1 MISVVKFLPNRV
13 QRLYHGGSGIDRL
26 RGLAEP
32 VDSRY
37 PEDWIA
43 SCIDGNGREFHSIG
57 HGISKALVDGAQWDF
72 PALLHSHGEELLGAE
87 HLQRYGET
95 PAVLTKFLD
104 AAERLPLQVHPT
116 RADAAKYFNSSFG
129 KTEAWIVLATRV
141 INGEEPYLLVGFNEQ
156 LDRERFVQESLA
168 GEYCEGLG
176 MLHKLLVKPG
186 DVVVIYG
193 GLPHAIGSGVTM
205 VEVMEPS
212 DLVIVPERNCCGRI
226 LDDAKRY
233 AGLDGATAMSLF
245 DYTAYSAAALR
256 QRCCPRPALVATQGA
271 STLRTLIP
279 RASCGYFAAQEL
291 TLAGS
296 WQLDLASERCF
307 RIGIVVDGCV
317 TMGGESFMPG
327 ESFMIPYAATTG
339 DLSGSGRL
347 LFILPPDCH

>member
-72 PALLHSHGEELLGAE
+72 PALLHRHGEELLGAE

-95 PAVLTKFLD
+95 PAVLTKLLD

-116 RADAAKYFNSSFG
+116 RADAAKYFNSPFG